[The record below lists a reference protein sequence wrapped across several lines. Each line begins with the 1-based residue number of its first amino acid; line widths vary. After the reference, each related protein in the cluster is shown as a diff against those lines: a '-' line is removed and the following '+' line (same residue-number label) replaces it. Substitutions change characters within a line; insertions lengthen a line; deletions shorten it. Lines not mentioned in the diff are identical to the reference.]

1 MRIPY
6 PDLLALFQEIL
17 LAHGVSAEN
26 APLCAENFAQSS
38 LDGIYSHGVNRFP
51 RLIQYLDKGLVD
63 GRARPVCTAS
73 AGALERWDG
82 RLGLGNVNA
91 RLAMDRACDL
101 AREHGIGAV
110 ALANTNHWMRGGAY
124 GWQAA
129 GRGCV
134 GLCWTNTM
142 PNTPAWGGVEA
153 KLGNN
158 PFVIG
163 IPRSD
168 GRHVVLDCAMT
179 QFAFGKI
186 EMARMKEERL
196 PVPGGYD
203 TQGNLTDDPAQIERT
218 RRALTIGYWKGSGLA
233 LVLDLA
239 AAMLS
244 GGNTTTDIGRLY
256 PEEIGLSQVLI
267 AMDPTRFQPPQA
279 GDEMVERVLE
289 DIRAAT
295 PVTPGGSI
303 RYPAQREYET
313 RADNLKNGIP
323 VLEDVWARIQALRPG
338 TPG

>member
-6 PDLLALFQEIL
+6 EELRALFEEIL

-26 APLCAENFAQSS
+26 AAPCAENFAQSS

-51 RLIQYLDKGLVD
+51 HLIEYLDKGLVD
-63 GRARPVCTAS
+63 GKARPVCVAS
-73 AGALERWDG
+73 AGAMERWDG

-134 GLCWTNTM
+134 GICWTNTM
-142 PNTPAWGGVEA
+142 PNTPVWGGVEA
-153 KLGNN
+153 KIGNN

-168 GRHVVLDCAMT
+168 GRHIVLDCAMT

-186 EMARMKEERL
+186 EMARMKGERL

-203 TQGNLTDDPAQIERT
+203 TRGELTDDPAEIERT
-218 RRALTIGYWKGSGLA
+218 GRALTIGYWKGSGLA

-244 GGNTTTDIGRLY
+244 GGSTTTDIGRRRA
-256 PEEIGLSQVLI
+256 EETGVSQMMI
-267 AMDPTRFQPPQA
+267 AMDPGRFQPPRA
-279 GDEMVERVLE
+279 GDEMIERVLA
-289 DIRAAT
+289 DITAAT
-295 PVTPGGSI
+295 PTGEGGI
-303 RYPAQREYET
+303 RYPAQREYAT
-313 RADNLKNGIP
+313 RADNLQKGIP
-323 VLEDVWARIQALRPG
+323 VLEEVWAQIQALRPG
-338 TPG
+338 TP